1 MGADRDPR
9 DVCRGHMRLGLGEML
24 GLGGGGQ
31 IREPS
36 GRLSNYCR
44 SFGRGGKQRLCTRLV
59 AAKRGVPR
67 N

>member
-1 MGADRDPR
+1 
-9 DVCRGHMRLGLGEML
+9 MRLGLGEML